1 MGSTSK
7 RLGSFGMVETVVLER
22 GRCYFGTYR
31 NIAIGVWVAQADRQ
45 AAEAALRM
53 KEEMPKR
60 CPGGHSSVVFLLD
73 GLPGPLPEALPLL
86 QKLWEK
92 RTDLACTAM
101 ILEGSGFWASGLRS
115 MVNNARREGGGEIP
129 LKMGNSIAE
138 IVHWLSAL
146 HAQKT
151 HVLIPPSELTE
162 ALTFA
167 RKLAEQ
173 ARTRSEE

>member
-1 MGSTSK
+1 MASPGK
-7 RLGSFGMVETVVLER
+7 PLASFGLVETVVLER
-22 GRCYFGTYR
+22 GRCHFSAYR
-31 NIAIGVWVAQADRQ
+31 NIAIGVWVAQADRI

-86 QKLWEK
+86 HKLWE
-92 RTDLACTAM
+92 RRSDLACTAM

-129 LKMGNSIAE
+129 LKMGTSIE
-138 IVHWLSAL
+138 QVVDWLSAL

-151 HVLIPPSELTE
+151 HVLIPPTELIE
-162 ALTFA
+162 ALSFA
-167 RKLAEQ
+167 RQLAEQ
-173 ARTRSEE
+173 ARTKRGE